1 MNNRDVT
8 IMSESDVPLLL
19 EFDDEIRIEVMLDR
33 VLGPIIIEEIKSRL
47 PIEGRAAFLRGEL
60 KITLGINRGNLKPT
74 KEVKRGDIAYM
85 PLGDSLCVYTEDMQ
99 TFSQVNII
107 GRVMSEDQLVKLQ
120 DIRRGS
126 KVIVRSNE

>member
-1 MNNRDVT
+1 
-8 IMSESDVPLLL
+8 MSESDIPLLL
-19 EFDDEIRIEVMLDR
+19 EFDDEKRIEVMLDR

-47 PIEGRAAFLRGEL
+47 PIEGRAAFMRGEL

-85 PLGDSLCVYTEDMQ
+85 PLGDSLCIYTEDMK

-107 GRVMSEDQLVKLQ
+107 GRVISESQLDTVQ
-120 DIRRGS
+120 TVRRGS
-126 KVIVRSNE
+126 KVTIRSID

>member
-1 MNNRDVT
+1 
-8 IMSESDVPLLL
+8 MSESDIPLLL
-19 EFDDEIRIEVMLDR
+19 EFDDENRIEVMLDR

-47 PIEGRAAFLRGEL
+47 PIEGRAAFMRGEL

-85 PLGDSLCVYTEDMQ
+85 PLGDSLCIYTEDMK

-107 GRVMSEDQLVKLQ
+107 GRVISEDQLDTVQ
-120 DIRRGS
+120 TVRRGS
-126 KVIVRSNE
+126 KVTIRSID